1 MSITCFLLSS
11 LLTLVELN
19 CENLFD
25 CRHDSLKQDIE
36 FTPDGSRHWNTYRYW
51 KKLNNTAQT
60 ILSCD
65 EKLPDLVALCEVEND
80 TVLHDLTR
88 RSLLRNAGY
97 EYLMTQSP
105 DLRGLDVALLYQ
117 PVSFHPLCYECITV
131 PTLKGMRPTRDIL
144 YVQGRV
150 AQADTLHLFIV
161 HSPSRNGGEKA
172 SRPFRMQ
179 VVQVLDSLLRPLQN
193 KLVAVVGDFND
204 YYDSKPLQRLGHN
217 KMVNAT
223 QYAKGRQGNA
233 RGTYRYHGNWHSL
246 DHLFLSSSLFKCLLQ
261 TYINDATFLLED
273 DTRYGGFHPRRTFN
287 GLRYQPGFSDHLP
300 LVAKFEIK

>member
-1 MSITCFLLSS
+1 MSIACILLSS

-105 DLRGLDVALLYQ
+105 DIRGLDVALLYQ
-117 PVSFHPLCYECITV
+117 PVSFRPLCYECITV
-131 PTLKGMRPTRDIL
+131 PPLSGMRPTRDIL
-144 YVQGRV
+144 YVQGRL
-150 AQADTLHLFIV
+150 AQGDTLHLFVV
-161 HSPSRNGGEKA
+161 HSPSRYGGEKV
-172 SRPFRMQ
+172 SRPYRMQ
-179 VVQVLDSLLRPLQN
+179 VVQMLDSLLQPLQQ
-193 KLVAVVGDFND
+193 KMVAVVGDFND
-204 YYDSKPLQRLGHN
+204 YYDNKPLQMLEQKG
-217 KMVNAT
+217 MTNAT
-223 QYAKGRQGNA
+223 RHAKGRHGKA
-233 RGTYRYHGNWHSL
+233 RGTYRYQGNWHSL
-246 DHLFLSSSLFKCLLQ
+246 DHLFLSSHLFRCLRQ
-261 TYINDATFLLED
+261 TYINDAAFLLED

-300 LVAKFEIK
+300 LVAKFEMK

>member
-1 MSITCFLLSS
+1 MSIACILLSS

-36 FTPDGSRHWNTYRYW
+36 FTPDGSRHWNTFRYW

-65 EKLPDLVALCEVEND
+65 DQLPDLVALCEVEND
-80 TVLHDLTR
+80 TVLRDLTR

-105 DLRGLDVALLYQ
+105 DQRGLDVALLYQ
-117 PVSFHPLCYECITV
+117 PAAFHPLCYECITV
-131 PTLKGMRPTRDIL
+131 PALSGMRPTRDIL

-150 AQADTLHLFIV
+150 AQDDTLHLFVV
-161 HSPSRNGGEKA
+161 HSPSRYGGEKA

-179 VVQVLDSLLRPLQN
+179 VVQVLDSLLRPLDQ

-204 YYDSKPLQRLGHN
+204 YDQSPPLKTLEQKGL
-217 KMVNAT
+217 VNAT
-223 QYAKGRQGNA
+223 RTAKGRYGKA
-233 RGTYRYHGNWHSL
+233 RGTYRYQGDWHSL
-246 DHLFLSSSLFKCLLQ
+246 DHMFLSLPLHRRL
-261 TYINDATFLLED
+261 THAYINDAAFLLDD
-273 DTRYGGFHPRRTFN
+273 DTRYGGFKPRRTFN

-300 LVAKFEIK
+300 LVAKFEMK